1 MEINGARTFESAYEG
16 QPPWDIPG
24 RQPAFVGLE
33 EAGLIRGSVLDA
45 GCGTGENAL
54 YLASRGHE
62 VWGLDFIPVA
72 IERAN
77 VKAKER
83 GLGVHFQV
91 GDSLKLDQLGRT
103 FDTVIDCGLFHTFAD
118 EERPLYVSALATV
131 VRPGGSVHILC
142 FSDQEPPGQGPRRVT
157 QQEMRDAFRDGWQVT
172 EIREARFQS
181 TDHPVAR
188 TFSPGGPKAW
198 LATITRSDQ

>member
-1 MEINGARTFESAYEG
+1 MGPEHFESAYQETA
-16 QPPWDIPG
+16 PWDIAGP
-24 RQPAFVGLE
+24 QPAVVGLE
-33 EAGLIRGSVLDA
+33 EAGEIRGSVLDA

-62 VWGLDFIPVA
+62 VWGLDFVAVA
-72 IERAN
+72 IDRAQA
-77 VKAKER
+77 KAKDR

-91 GDSLKLDQLGRT
+91 GDALKLDQLGRT

-118 EERPLYVSALATV
+118 LERALYVSGLASV
-131 VRPGGSVHILC
+131 VRPAGSVYILC

-157 QQEMRDAFRDGWQVT
+157 QQEIRDAFRDGWLVA
-172 EIREARFQS
+172 EIRESRFQT
-181 TDHPVAR
+181 TDHPEVR

-198 LATITRSDQ
+198 LATINRTSAGR

>member
-1 MEINGARTFESAYEG
+1 MGRERFESAYEG

-24 RQPAFVGLE
+24 PQPQFVRLE
-33 EAGLIRGSVLDA
+33 ATGMIRGSVLDA

-91 GDSLKLDQLGRT
+91 GDSLKLDQPGRT

-157 QQEMRDAFRDGWQVT
+157 QQEIRDAFRNGWEV
-172 EIREARFQS
+172 REYSFKTASYPGAPQ
-181 TDHPVAR
+181 
-188 TFSPGGPKAW
+188 FSLGGP
-198 LATITRSDQ
+198 